1 MKRLVAIAVNTEQL
15 GPSTQDEIKWISEK
29 DKNLNE
35 STWHNFEKRDNRG
48 SWGNVYYYEGNEGQ
62 IYVYIVDSFCFL
74 DTDKLSPNEIN
85 KVAYVATRYDL
96 VAQQLDTRYHYVE
109 IKTDVNRKELNLND
123 RLTNTIEF
131 EGDYILT
138 LLPGDCNTPSKIWKS
153 LVETFKDEEKV
164 KNGFAHENHGK
175 PLEEIP
181 V

>member
-1 MKRLVAIAVNTEQL
+1 M
-15 GPSTQDEIKWISEK
+15 
-29 DKNLNE
+29 
-35 STWHNFEKRDNRG
+35 
-48 SWGNVYYYEGNEGQ
+48 
-62 IYVYIVDSFCFL
+62 
-74 DTDKLSPNEIN
+74 
-85 KVAYVATRYDL
+85 
-96 VAQQLDTRYHYVE
+96 
-109 IKTDVNRKELNLND
+109 NLND

-138 LLPGDCNTPSKIWKS
+138 LLPGDCNTPSKIWKG